1 MARLVRPLR
10 RGRQGGIAS
19 GLEYPAMPTTA
30 LPPHGSLPEAR
41 RPSGRPARGHAR
53 RPGLAGLL
61 VAVLLLSVAATTV
74 SPPAVADF
82 LKIDTAQEISIGRE
96 AASRFESKN
105 RVVDHGPQAERIRR
119 LGMKIAQASGRDLP
133 YTFKVVDASTI
144 NAITFPGGFIYFYRG
159 LLDQGLDDN
168 QVACV
173 LAHEVAHAVKS
184 HTYKTLFVLGSI
196 RKMSGQ
202 ARENAVAQVLTAVT
216 VQAPMSRHLEIEA
229 DRIGATI
236 AYNAGFDP
244 QGLVDVLEL
253 FQRLSR
259 KNPSLTDK
267 LMRTHP
273 APEDRIR
280 KLQAVIQ
287 QLKSKGH

>member
-1 MARLVRPLR
+1 MRYDDISPRESR
-10 RGRQGGIAS
+10 
-19 GLEYPAMPTTA
+19 
-30 LPPHGSLPEAR
+30 PEAR
-41 RPSGRPARGHAR
+41 RTSRRPARALAAR
-53 RPGLAGLL
+53 LA
-61 VAVLLLSVAATTV
+61 VPVLLAACLILSLATLSS
-74 SPPAVADF
+74 SPPASADF

-96 AASRFESKN
+96 AAARFEGKN
-105 RVVDHGPQAERIRR
+105 RILESGPMAARVQR
-119 LGMKIAQASGRDLP
+119 LGARIAQASGRELP

-202 ARENAVAQVLTAVT
+202 ARENAVAQVLTAVS

-236 AYNAGFDP
+236 AYRAGFDP
-244 QGLVDVLEL
+244 QGLVDVLEM
-253 FQRLSR
+253 FQRLSK

-280 KLQAVIQ
+280 KLQVVIQ
-287 QLKSKGH
+287 QLKSQRR

>member
-1 MARLVRPLR
+1 MRIAASSSRECSPGARW
-10 RGRQGGIAS
+10 
-19 GLEYPAMPTTA
+19 
-30 LPPHGSLPEAR
+30 
-41 RPSGRPARGHAR
+41 PSRRPARAFAGR
-53 RPGLAGLL
+53 AGLPAL
-61 VAVLLLSVAATTV
+61 LAVGLLLSLLTWSSV
-74 SPPAVADF
+74 PPASADF

-96 AASRFESKN
+96 AASRFEGKN
-105 RVVDHGPQAERIRR
+105 RILESGSIASRVQR
-119 LGMKIAQASGRDLP
+119 LGLRVVQASGRDLP
-133 YTFKVVDASTI
+133 YSFKVVDSSTI
-144 NAITFPGGFIYFYRG
+144 NAITFPGGFIYFYKG

-168 QVACV
+168 QIACV

-184 HTYKTLFVLGSI
+184 HTYKTLFVMGSV

-202 ARENAVAQVLTAVT
+202 ARENAVAQVLTAVS
-216 VQAPMSRHLEIEA
+216 VQAPMSRFLEIEA

-236 AYNAGFDP
+236 AYKAGFDP
-244 QGLVDVLEL
+244 QGLVDVLEM

-280 KLQAVIQ
+280 KLRVVIQ
-287 QLKSKGH
+287 QLKTQSR